1 VTSHL
6 HNIVGDQVT
15 SYYNTCNILLHY
27 IFLLAFQ
34 ERNSATLL
42 FSALVTRMFGVH
54 RSREELSIRN
64 RMTGRIFF
72 LRYPSLYEFL
82 LEELKEAVV
91 SMEACYSSLRPGLF
105 PVLLLLSR
113 LYPSSLEGT
122 DSNLQVP

>member
-1 VTSHL
+1 M
-6 HNIVGDQVT
+6 
-15 SYYNTCNILLHY
+15 
-27 IFLLAFQ
+27 FLLMFQ

-42 FSALVTRMFGVH
+42 FSALVTRIFGVH

-72 LRYPSLYEFL
+72 LRYPSLYDFL
-82 LEELKEAVV
+82 LKELKEAVA
-91 SMEACYSSLRPGLF
+91 SMEACCSNLQPALF

-122 DSNLQVP
+122 DSNLQVQYISHINTSLSYHILCSAVYFLKEQT

>member
-1 VTSHL
+1 M
-6 HNIVGDQVT
+6 
-15 SYYNTCNILLHY
+15 
-27 IFLLAFQ
+27 FQ

-42 FSALVTRMFGVH
+42 FSALVTRIFGVH

-91 SMEACYSSLRPGLF
+91 SMEACYSSLQPGLF

-122 DSNLQVP
+122 DSNMQVQYSCYIDIHLLDYTLSAVVLLDECA